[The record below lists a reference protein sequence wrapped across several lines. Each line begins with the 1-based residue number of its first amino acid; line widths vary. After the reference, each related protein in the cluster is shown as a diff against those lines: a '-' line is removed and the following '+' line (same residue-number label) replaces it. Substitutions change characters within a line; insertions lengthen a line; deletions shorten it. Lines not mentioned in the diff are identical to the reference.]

1 MILVSA
7 CLLGL
12 DCRYDGSNVLN
23 RELMDFLKDKEYA
36 IVCPEQLGGLTTP
49 RKPCEIVGGDGSS
62 VLEGISKVVDNQG
75 RDVSKQFIKGAEET
89 LKIIKLYNIK
99 TAILK
104 SGSPSCGSI
113 NIHDG
118 SFSGKLIRGKGV
130 TTALLEQ
137 NSILVLTEK
146 NYMKHI

>member
-23 RELMDFLKDKEYA
+23 RELMDFLKGKEYTV
-36 IVCPEQLGGLTTP
+36 VCPEQLGGLTTP

-137 NSILVLTEK
+137 NSIVVLTEK